1 MATNFGNSAGDFT
14 KWADGTYGYILRI
27 PVSELNI
34 LSITSV
40 VPQASDV
47 NGTAVSTPSTLAALV
62 AMPEDANCGD
72 FAWYYAN
79 NLLYLFF
86 KEATYAYGATTRFA
100 ILGTTVAMEM
110 GDFLDVEFSN
120 IELFIN
126 LCIKEAAQIQ
136 GKNVPD
142 PIRRNIDTLTGA
154 L

>member
-1 MATNFGNSAGDFT
+1 MATNFGNSAGDFA
-14 KWADGTYGYILRI
+14 KWADGTYGYILKI
-27 PVSELNI
+27 PVKELNI
-34 LSITSV
+34 YSISSV
-40 VPQASDV
+40 VPQASDI
-47 NGTAVSTPSTLAALV
+47 NGTPAATPTTLDALV

-100 ILGTTVAMEM
+100 IIGTSIAMEM
-110 GDFLDVEFSN
+110 GDFLDVEDKD

-142 PIRRNIDTLTGA
+142 TIRRNIDELTGA